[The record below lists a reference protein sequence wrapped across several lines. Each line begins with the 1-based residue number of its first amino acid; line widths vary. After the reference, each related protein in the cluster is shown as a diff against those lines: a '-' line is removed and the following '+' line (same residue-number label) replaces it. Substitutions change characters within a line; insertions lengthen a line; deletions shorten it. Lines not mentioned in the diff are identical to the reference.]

1 MAAAVAGASRAVA
14 SSATLPAMVVFD
26 LDACLWAP
34 EMFQLPSLPT
44 QEILAQGRCVGLRC
58 APRGPTVE
66 LFPGALHALR
76 MLLTQPEWR
85 GTRIAAASSSL
96 EPAYSFACLRAIEVS
111 RERRAAGSTWLT
123 QCVHA
128 ATPCHATS
136 RHATTRTARPSPASS
151 RQRPRRPLFQVLP
164 GRPLLSEDPAR
175 TVFHH
180 AAVGR
185 TGRLSPDKRT
195 HFSVL
200 AAESGVPYS
209 EMLFF
214 DDCE

>member
-1 MAAAVAGASRAVA
+1 MAATVAGASRTVA
-14 SSATLPAMVVFD
+14 SNTTLPAMVVFD

-76 MLLTQPEWR
+76 KLLTQPEWR

-123 QCVHA
+123 LWVHA
-128 ATPCHATS
+128 ATPCHATP
-136 RHATTRTARPSPASS
+136 RHATTRTAAPRLPCHALALALERQHFKRCCRAARCCRTTRRARCSS
-151 RQRPRRPLFQVLP
+151 TLP
-164 GRPLLSEDPAR
+164 
-175 TVFHH
+175 
-180 AAVGR
+180 
-185 TGRLSPDKRT
+185 
-195 HFSVL
+195 
-200 AAESGVPYS
+200 
-209 EMLFF
+209 
-214 DDCE
+214 